1 MTSPHLP
8 PLFQPLKKTSYRR
21 ALPLFLL
28 TLFVLL
34 LLLPSTRHF
43 VPKMTATLI
52 SSSSSASSSRP
63 SPPPF
68 DPSTL
73 DEVNASLSMSTP
85 RQILE
90 WATDNLPSLFQTTA
104 FGLTGLAATDMLS
117 KIARKRGQAVSPV
130 PLIFIDTL
138 YHFTETLELVGKVGK
153 RYGTEVRVYRPPGVE
168 SVEEFEERYGRELW
182 KSDEETYDYLVKVR
196 RSSLS
201 VRGIDH
207 RHQKKKEKLTPF
219 VFLRLQVEPA
229 RRAYAE
235 LGVKAVITGRRQSQG
250 ADRATLQPIEVDSTG
265 LVKVNPLCRWSFDEV
280 RDYIDMAGVPFN
292 PLLDQGYKSVGDWH
306 STKVPVE
313 GEGERAGRWA
323 GKTEKTECGLH
334 VDYFK
339 MLVPIPLVLVQ
350 KGLETDCFV
359 FRPRRKKAFEKKQR
373 EQAHADADKARGEDV
388 DVESSVQLG
397 LLAL

>member
-182 KSDEETYDYLVKVR
+182 KSDEETYDYLVKV
-196 RSSLS
+196 
-201 VRGIDH
+201 
-207 RHQKKKEKLTPF
+207 
-219 VFLRLQVEPA
+219 EPA

-339 MLVPIPLVLVQ
+339 M
-350 KGLETDCFV
+350 
-359 FRPRRKKAFEKKQR
+359 KKAFEKKQR